1 MDDKLTK
8 CLKDFRK
15 SYGTQQSLLTMLEKW
30 KRGID
35 NEAYVSALF
44 IDISKGFDTI
54 SHGLMLVKLRAYGF
68 STNALTLM
76 HSYLKNRKQKFK
88 LITN

>member
-15 SYGTQQSLLTMLEKW
+15 SYGTQSLLTMLEKW

-44 IDISKGFDTI
+44 MDISKGFDTI